1 MRGVVTSRSPDQE
14 DDATHPHSEALQPQF
29 TVDLSRVFHRDHRVV
44 ENRFQIGK
52 IDLVLLKVGSTFS
65 LVPGDHAPTVY
76 AFRRTVKQTV
86 DAEYSGADYGGCA
99 V

>member
-14 DDATHPHSEALQPQF
+14 DDSTHPHSEALQPQF
-29 TVDLSRVFHRDHRVV
+29 TVGLSKVFHRDHRVV

-52 IDLVLLKVGSTFS
+52 IDLVLLEVGSTFW
-65 LVPGDHAPTVY
+65 LVPGDHAQTVY
-76 AFRRTVKQTV
+76 AFCRAVKQTV
-86 DAEYSGADYGGCA
+86 DAECSGEDYVGCA